1 MALTAVWVAGWLW
14 PQLPVTLRAV
24 ATPEEVTGLLSS
36 GEVLRS
42 VLGQG
47 EREGLKRR
55 DNCGSQ
61 MGTEA
66 FLEGSGSELL
76 PQFLHRQKLRPRAS
90 KAQQTPQGRCDMT
103 LESVPGGCPSSL
115 PRACILWRSSQ
126 LLSSS
131 PSSSCLQPPQCG
143 VCAPLDRAETT
154 WGPRVLCNPPSSNL
168 WMCVVRAYTDVCLCV
183 PVCVRACLCASQAHT
198 CVCACRYVM
207 SVHVCGART
216 VFVCVFGQTQMVTGP
231 QECVNCPGA
240 GVASRCPV
248 SLEPVLP
255 LAEPGTLK

>member
-76 PQFLHRQKLRPRAS
+76 SQFLHRQKLRPRAS
-90 KAQQTPQGRCDMT
+90 KAQQTPQGCCDMT

-183 PVCVRACLCASQAHT
+183 PVCVCARTPVCIAGTYMCMCMQVCHECACVWCTHSV
-198 CVCACRYVM
+198 CVCV
-207 SVHVCGART
+207 
-216 VFVCVFGQTQMVTGP
+216 
-231 QECVNCPGA
+231 
-240 GVASRCPV
+240 
-248 SLEPVLP
+248 
-255 LAEPGTLK
+255 